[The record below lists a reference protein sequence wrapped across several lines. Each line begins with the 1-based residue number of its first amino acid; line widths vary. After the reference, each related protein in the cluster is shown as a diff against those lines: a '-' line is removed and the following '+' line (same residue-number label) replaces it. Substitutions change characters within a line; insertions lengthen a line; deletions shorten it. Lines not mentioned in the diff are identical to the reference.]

1 LFCLFQ
7 QLEALQKTLM
17 PVQDGIIAM
26 IKLTAKLTKDMD
38 KNDAADVLAELRK
51 ADESMRYRLFVLQ
64 VSVDTFI
71 QKVFKFSQLNCL
83 C

>member
-1 LFCLFQ
+1 
-7 QLEALQKTLM
+7 LEALQKTLM

-26 IKLTAKLTKDMD
+26 IKLTVKLTKDMD

>member
-1 LFCLFQ
+1 MFCLFQ

-26 IKLTAKLTKDMD
+26 IKLTVKLTKDMD